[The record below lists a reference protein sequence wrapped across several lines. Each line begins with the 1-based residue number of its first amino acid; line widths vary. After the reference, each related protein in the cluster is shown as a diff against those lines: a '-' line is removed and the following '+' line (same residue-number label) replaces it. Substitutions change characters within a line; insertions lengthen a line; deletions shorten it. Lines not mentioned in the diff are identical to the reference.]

1 LPKESRQSAAGR
13 PRRSQAA
20 RTAPEVELTLDGNR
34 GSRILG
40 SLVRG
45 GGGARSVAIA
55 VTSTIVFVAIVVVLV
70 VTSAGWPEVKAAFF
84 DGEIFRSSFGEIAN
98 AFLINVK
105 IFCIAEAIVLVTALG
120 VAVLRGLPG
129 PVFFPV
135 RLLSIVYVDFFRG
148 IPTILLIYLL
158 GFGVPALQLS
168 GVPTSELFW
177 GTVSL
182 VLVYTAY
189 VSEVYRAG
197 IESVHPSQN
206 AAARSLGLSH
216 AQALRYVVVP
226 QAVRRVIPP
235 LLNDFIGLQ
244 KDTALVGVL
253 GVVEAFKQTQIDQ
266 ASTFNFTPGVVAA
279 VLFLLITIPL
289 TRFTDYLIAR
299 ERRRRQAA
307 GVAA

>member
-1 LPKESRQSAAGR
+1 
-13 PRRSQAA
+13 
-20 RTAPEVELTLDGNR
+20 
-34 GSRILG
+34 
-40 SLVRG
+40 
-45 GGGARSVAIA
+45 
-55 VTSTIVFVAIVVVLV
+55 VTSTIVFVAIVAALV
-70 VTSAGWPEVKAAFF
+70 VTSAGWPEVKEAFF
-84 DGEIFRSSFGEIAN
+84 NGEIFRSSFGEIAD